1 MGQGKEALPVVLIKG
16 LTESEDLNGAK
27 ALIRKSSEDLFR

>member
-1 MGQGKEALPVVLIKG
+1 MGQGKEALPVVVLKG

-27 ALIRKSSEDLFR
+27 ALIRKPSEDLFR